1 MFIKNNEDIRIDL
14 IKSIYF
20 LIVDKTTYLYNF
32 FMAVNYKAPIKDILF
47 AFDVLNSYEKLNNID
62 RFKDFNIDIAVPA
75 IEECSKFAEEVL
87 APINADGDK
96 YGAKYNNGVVNMP
109 PGFIEAYEKFK
120 NAGWAS
126 ISLPS
131 EIGGGGM
138 PYLLSGGTLEILCT
152 ANMAFILG
160 PGLSIGA
167 ISGINEH
174 ASQEQKD
181 KYLPNLVSG
190 DWTGTMNLSEPQSG
204 SDLNHLITKADPQED
219 GTYKITGTKI
229 WIGSGEHDLSKNI
242 VHLVLARVPGSPEGT
257 KGISMFIVPKY
268 IVNDDSSLGD
278 RNNVNCLSIEEKL
291 GIHGSPTCVMEY
303 DGAVG
308 YLVGEENR
316 GLNYMFTTIN
326 EARIRVGG
334 HGLACTTGALQG
346 AAQYARDRV
355 QGRPIGMS
363 KENAKNST
371 IIDHA
376 DVRRMLMTIKAYS
389 DAMRYMMYDN
399 QMMLDFS
406 YFGNE
411 DQKNYGEARC
421 GLLTPISKSWISDLS
436 VELTSMAIQIYGGMG
451 YVEETGVAQYL
462 RDARI
467 APIYAGTNGIQALDL
482 TLKKIHTDEGK
493 VVNNLF
499 DEMISVSNELNKS
512 DILSKLT
519 ESYQFHIKNLME
531 STEKVRK
538 LMINGNQKS
547 ISGFASPYTKMFGQV
562 LGGYYMAKA
571 AIHAEKK
578 YKETEDEYFKDKITL
593 SKFYIE
599 QLLPLSENNMP
610 PIASDVNDLF
620 LINSESF

>member
-1 MFIKNNEDIRIDL
+1 
-14 IKSIYF
+14 
-20 LIVDKTTYLYNF
+20 
-32 FMAVNYKAPIKDILF
+32 MAVNYKAPVKDILF
-47 AFDVLNSYEKLNNID
+47 AFDVLNSYEKLNNIV
-62 RFKDFNIDIAVPA
+62 RFKDFNLDIAVPA

-96 YGAKYNNGVVNMP
+96 HGAKFNKGVVNMP

-120 NAGWAS
+120 SAGWAS
-126 ISLPS
+126 ISLPL

-138 PYLLSGGTLEILCT
+138 PYLLSAGTLEILCT
-152 ANMAFILG
+152 ANMAFVLG

-167 ISGINEH
+167 ISGINQH

-181 KYLPNLVSG
+181 LYLPNLVSG
-190 DWTGTMNLSEPQSG
+190 EWTGTMNLSEPQSG
-204 SDLNHLITKADPQED
+204 SDLSHLTTKAEPQED

-229 WIGSGEHDLSKNI
+229 WIGSGEHDLSENI
-242 VHLVLARVPGSPEGT
+242 VHLVLARVPDSPEGT

-268 IVNDDSSLGD
+268 IVNDDSSLGE
-278 RNNVNCLSIEEKL
+278 RNNVNCISIEEKL

-303 DGAVG
+303 NGAIG
-308 YLVGEENR
+308 YLVGEKNR
-316 GLNYMFTTIN
+316 GLSYMFTTIN

-355 QGRPIGMS
+355 QGRPVGMS
-363 KENAKNST
+363 KEDAKNST

-376 DVRRMLMTIKAYS
+376 DVRRMLMTIKSYS

-399 QMMLDFS
+399 QMMLDFL
-406 YFGNE
+406 YFGND
-411 DQKNYGEARC
+411 DQREYGEARG

-451 YVEETGVAQYL
+451 YVEETGVAQYY

-482 TLKKIHTDEGK
+482 ALRKIHVDDGK
-493 VVNNLF
+493 AVNNLF
-499 DEMISVSNELNKS
+499 DEMLLVSSELKNS
-512 DILSKLT
+512 ERLSKLY
-519 ESYQFHIKNLME
+519 ESYEFHIKNLME

-538 LMINGNQKS
+538 LLINDNQKS

-571 AIHAEKK
+571 AVLADKK
-578 YKETEDEYFKDKITL
+578 YKETDEEFYKDKITL

-599 QLLPLSENNMP
+599 QLLPLSATNMP
-610 PIASDVNDLF
+610 PIDCDVDDLF
-620 LINSESF
+620 SIKNEDF

>member
-1 MFIKNNEDIRIDL
+1 
-14 IKSIYF
+14 
-20 LIVDKTTYLYNF
+20 
-32 FMAVNYKAPIKDILF
+32 MAVNYKAPVKDILF
-47 AFDVLNSYEKLNNID
+47 AFDVLNSYEKLNNIV
-62 RFKDFNIDIAVPA
+62 RFKDFNLDIAVPA

-96 YGAKYNNGVVNMP
+96 HGAKFNKGVVNMP

-120 NAGWAS
+120 SAGWAS
-126 ISLPS
+126 ISLPL

-138 PYLLSGGTLEILCT
+138 PYLLSAGTLEILCT
-152 ANMAFILG
+152 ANMAFVLG

-167 ISGINEH
+167 ISGINQH

-181 KYLPNLVSG
+181 LYLPNLVSG
-190 DWTGTMNLSEPQSG
+190 EWTGTMNLSEPQSG
-204 SDLNHLITKADPQED
+204 SDLNHLTTKAEPQED

-229 WIGSGEHDLSKNI
+229 WIGSGEHDLSENI
-242 VHLVLARVPGSPEGT
+242 VHLVFARVPDSPEGT

-268 IVNDDSSLGD
+268 IVNDDSSLGE
-278 RNNVNCLSIEEKL
+278 RNNVNCISIEEKL

-303 DGAVG
+303 NGAIG
-308 YLVGEENR
+308 YLVGEKNR
-316 GLNYMFTTIN
+316 GLSYMFTTIN

-355 QGRPIGMS
+355 QGRPVGMS
-363 KENAKNST
+363 KEDAKNST

-399 QMMLDFS
+399 QMMLDFL
-406 YFGNE
+406 YFGND
-411 DQKNYGEARC
+411 DQREYGEARG

-451 YVEETGVAQYL
+451 YVEETGVAQYY

-482 TLKKIHTDEGK
+482 ALRKIHVDDGK
-493 VVNNLF
+493 AVNNLF
-499 DEMISVSNELNKS
+499 DEMLLVSSELKNS
-512 DILSKLT
+512 ERLSKLY
-519 ESYQFHIKNLME
+519 ESYEFHIKNLME

-538 LMINGNQKS
+538 LLINDNQKS

-562 LGGYYMAKA
+562 LGGYFMAKA
-571 AIHAEKK
+571 AVLADKK
-578 YKETEDEYFKDKITL
+578 YKETDEEFYKDKITL

-599 QLLPLSENNMP
+599 QLLPLSATNMP
-610 PIASDVNDLF
+610 PIDCDVDDLF
-620 LINSESF
+620 SIKNEDF

>member
-1 MFIKNNEDIRIDL
+1 
-14 IKSIYF
+14 
-20 LIVDKTTYLYNF
+20 
-32 FMAVNYKAPIKDILF
+32 MAVNYKAPVKDILF
-47 AFDVLNSYEKLNNID
+47 AFDVLNSYEKLNNIV
-62 RFKDFNIDIAVPA
+62 RFKDFNLDIAVPA

-96 YGAKYNNGVVNMP
+96 HGAKFNKGVVNMP

-120 NAGWAS
+120 SAGWAS
-126 ISLPS
+126 ISLPL

-138 PYLLSGGTLEILCT
+138 PYLLSAGTLEILCT
-152 ANMAFILG
+152 ANMAFVLG

-167 ISGINEH
+167 ISGINQH

-181 KYLPNLVSG
+181 LYLPNLVSG
-190 DWTGTMNLSEPQSG
+190 EWTGTMNLSEPQSG
-204 SDLNHLITKADPQED
+204 SDLNHLTTKAEPQED

-229 WIGSGEHDLSKNI
+229 WIGSGEHDLSENI
-242 VHLVLARVPGSPEGT
+242 VHLVLARVPDSPEGT

-268 IVNDDSSLGD
+268 IVNDDSSLGE
-278 RNNVNCLSIEEKL
+278 RNNVNCISIEEKL

-308 YLVGEENR
+308 YLVGEKNR
-316 GLNYMFTTIN
+316 GLSYMFTTIN

-355 QGRPIGMS
+355 QGRPVGMS
-363 KENAKNST
+363 KEDAKNST

-399 QMMLDFS
+399 QMMLDFL
-406 YFGNE
+406 YFGND
-411 DQKNYGEARC
+411 DQREYGEARG

-451 YVEETGVAQYL
+451 YVEETGVAQYY

-482 TLKKIHTDEGK
+482 ALRKIHVDDGK
-493 VVNNLF
+493 AVNNLF
-499 DEMISVSNELNKS
+499 DEMLLVSSELKNS
-512 DILSKLT
+512 ERLSKLY
-519 ESYQFHIKNLME
+519 ESYEFHIKNLME

-538 LMINGNQKS
+538 LLINDNQKS

-571 AIHAEKK
+571 AVLADKK
-578 YKETEDEYFKDKITL
+578 YKETDEEFYKDKITL

-599 QLLPLSENNMP
+599 QLLPLSATNMP
-610 PIASDVNDLF
+610 PIDCDVDDLF
-620 LINSESF
+620 SIKNEDF